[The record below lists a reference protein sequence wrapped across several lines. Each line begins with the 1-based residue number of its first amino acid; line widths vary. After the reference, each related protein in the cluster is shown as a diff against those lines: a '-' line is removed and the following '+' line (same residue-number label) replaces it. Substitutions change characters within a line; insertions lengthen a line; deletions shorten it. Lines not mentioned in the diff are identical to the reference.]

1 MKIKHIS
8 HFKTNSVM
16 ESFGLMP
23 GGEEVSVCE
32 LSNKNG
38 MQMKV
43 MGYGATLTSLKVPL
57 KNGDLVDV
65 VLGFDT
71 LEAYM
76 QSFNL
81 ESAPYLGATVGRFAG
96 RINEGEFKLNGK
108 TISLNKNNNGNSL
121 HGGTIGF
128 SQKNWKIK
136 KHTEGKNPSV
146 TFTCVSADN
155 EEHFPGELSVD
166 LTYMLSD
173 ENELI
178 IEYIASTT
186 EDTVI
191 NLTHHSYFNLNG
203 HQSSVANQEM
213 RVNSQRILETATS
226 GIPTGRFLNVA
237 NCPFDFTSARTCPSK
252 IDTTF
257 VLNKEKE
264 YAASLYNS
272 DKTLKMSV
280 YTNQPA
286 VHIYVGGNCFNAIK
300 GKENANYHPTS
311 GICFETQ
318 NFPDAPNHEHFP
330 SSVLRKGE
338 LYYHKTIYKFQ
349 SF

>member
-23 GGEEVSVCE
+23 DGEEVSICE

-108 TISLNKNNNGNSL
+108 LISLNKNNNGNSL

-136 KHTEGKNPSV
+136 THTEGKNPSV
-146 TFTCVSADN
+146 TFTFVSADN

-173 ENELI
+173 DNELI

-186 EDTVI
+186 EDTII
-191 NLTHHSYFNLNG
+191 NLTND
-203 HQSSVANQEM
+203 QQ
-213 RVNSQRILETATS
+213 
-226 GIPTGRFLNVA
+226 
-237 NCPFDFTSARTCPSK
+237 
-252 IDTTF
+252 
-257 VLNKEKE
+257 
-264 YAASLYNS
+264 
-272 DKTLKMSV
+272 
-280 YTNQPA
+280 
-286 VHIYVGGNCFNAIK
+286 
-300 GKENANYHPTS
+300 
-311 GICFETQ
+311 
-318 NFPDAPNHEHFP
+318 
-330 SSVLRKGE
+330 
-338 LYYHKTIYKFQ
+338 
-349 SF
+349 

>member
-1 MKIKHIS
+1 
-8 HFKTNSVM
+8 M

-23 GGEEVSVCE
+23 DREEVSVCE

-71 LEAYM
+71 LETYM

-81 ESAPYLGATVGRFAG
+81 ESAPYMGATVGRFAG

-108 TISLNKNNNGNSL
+108 LISLNKNNNGNSL
-121 HGGTIGF
+121 HGGTVGF
-128 SQKNWKIK
+128 SQKNWKLK
-136 KHTEGKNPSV
+136 KYSEGKNPSV
-146 TFTCVSADN
+146 TFTCVSADG

-186 EDTVI
+186 EDTIV
-191 NLTHHSYFNLNG
+191 NLTHHSYFNLDG

-213 RVNSQRILETATS
+213 RVNSQRILETTAS

-237 NCPFDFTSARTCPSK
+237 NCPYDFTAARTCPSK

-257 VLNKEKE
+257 ILNKENE
-264 YAASLYNS
+264 YAASLFNS

-300 GKENANYHPTS
+300 GKENASYHPTS

-318 NFPDAPNHEHFP
+318 NFPDVPNHEHFP